1 MTFLIFLIFILSS
14 SVVVAL
20 VRSLRHQRDKVK
32 RLEAEL
38 NVVIAQKNAEV
49 NKITDEILQ
58 QREQQ
63 KVRNW
68 IVEGLAHLGDI
79 ISKHRGSLDDLSKEV
94 LNNLAKYVNA
104 FEGIFAVA
112 DTDDSNDIH
121 LKIAATYAVNIER
134 IGRGRI
140 EVDEG
145 LIGAAFQDKE
155 LRYVES
161 VPADYIKIES
171 GLGQAIPLKLLLL
184 PLKAEDGTV
193 HGVIELAF
201 FNEVSESTKEF
212 LTKVSGAIAL
222 NIQAASLN
230 QKTTL
235 LLQQSKEHT
244 EELRAQE
251 EEMRQNM
258 EELEATQEQISRQMT
273 ELNEL
278 KESLEKEKYLF
289 NALMDNLPDAIYF
302 KDKQSKFI
310 RVSKYL
316 ADHFG
321 ASVDALIGKSD
332 FDFQDEAHARLA
344 FEDEKNIMNT
354 RTPKIDFVEKEVIN
368 GEEHW
373 VSTTKMPLINFTGEV
388 VGTFGVSSDVTKM
401 KKLEKD
407 FELKDE
413 TLKKEEKAYEDKIH
427 QLEATVKSKEAEI
440 KKLMKKK

>member
-1 MTFLIFLIFILSS
+1 MIPFIVSLIFVLIISG
-14 SVVVAL
+14 VVVLA
-20 VRSLRHQRDKVK
+20 RNLRNQRDKVK
-32 RLEAEL
+32 RMETEL
-38 NVVIAQKNAEV
+38 NTIIAQKNNEV
-49 NKITDEILQ
+49 KKITDEISQ

-79 ISKHRGSLDDLSKEV
+79 ISKHKGSLDDLSKEV
-94 LNNLAKYVNA
+94 LTNLVKYVSA
-104 FEGIFAVA
+104 YQGIFAVA
-112 DTDDSNDIH
+112 DTDDPSDIH
-121 LKIAATYAVNIER
+121 LKIAATYAVSIER
-134 IGRGRI
+134 IGNGRI
-140 EVDEG
+140 ELDEG
-145 LIGAAFQDKE
+145 LIGATFQDKE
-155 LRYVES
+155 LRYVEH

-171 GLGQAIPLKLLLL
+171 GLGQAAPLKLLLL
-184 PLKAEDGTV
+184 PLKTEDGV
-193 HGVIELAF
+193 AHGIIELAF
-201 FNEVSESTKEF
+201 FDEVTDSTKEF
-212 LTKVSGAIAL
+212 LNKVSSAIAL

-273 ELNEL
+273 ELSEL
-278 KESLEKEKYLF
+278 KENLEKEKYLF

-302 KDKQSKFI
+302 KDRDSKFI

-332 FDFQDEAHARLA
+332 FDFQDEAHANLA
-344 FEDEKNIMNT
+344 FEDEKNIMKT

-373 VSTTKMPLINFTGEV
+373 VSTTKMPLINSKGEV

-407 FELKDE
+407 FQQKDQI
-413 TLKKEEKAYEDKIH
+413 LKKEEKTYEDKIN
-427 QLEATVKSKEAEI
+427 QLEATIKTKDAEI
-440 KKLMKKK
+440 KKLKKK

>member
-1 MTFLIFLIFILSS
+1 MITFIISLIFVLIISG
-14 SVVVAL
+14 VVVLA
-20 VRSLRHQRDKVK
+20 RNLRNQRDKVK

-38 NVVIAQKNAEV
+38 NTIITLKNDEV
-49 NKITDEILQ
+49 KKITDEISQ

-63 KVRNW
+63 KLRNW
-68 IVEGLAHLGDI
+68 VVEGLAHLGDI
-79 ISKHRGSLDDLSKEV
+79 ISKHKGSLDDLSKEV
-94 LNNLAKYVNA
+94 LSNLVKYVNA
-104 FEGIFAVA
+104 YQGIFAVA
-112 DTDDSNDIH
+112 DRDDQDDVH
-121 LKIAATYAVNIER
+121 LKITATYAVSIER
-134 IGRGRI
+134 IGTGRMG
-140 EVDEG
+140 VDEG
-145 LIGAAFQDKE
+145 LIGATFQDRE
-155 LRYVES
+155 LRYVED
-161 VPADYIKIES
+161 VPANYIKIES
-171 GLGQAIPLKLLLL
+171 GLGQAAPLKLLLL
-184 PLKAEDGTV
+184 PLKTEDGV
-193 HGVIELAF
+193 AHGVIELAF
-201 FNEVSESTKEF
+201 FDEVDDSMKEF
-212 LTKVSGAIAL
+212 LNKVSGVIAL

-235 LLQQSKEHT
+235 LLQQSKEQT

-273 ELNEL
+273 ELSDL
-278 KESLEKEKYLF
+278 KENLEKEKYLF

-302 KDKQSKFI
+302 KDRESKFI

-332 FDFQDEAHARLA
+332 FDFQDEAHANLA
-344 FEDEKNIMNT
+344 FEDEKNIMKT

-373 VSTTKMPLINFTGEV
+373 VSTTKMPLINSKGEV

-407 FELKDE
+407 FQLKDE
-413 TLKKEEKAYEDKIH
+413 TLKKEEQAYEDKIKE
-427 QLEATVKSKEAEI
+427 LEAAVKTKDAEI
-440 KKLMKKK
+440 KKLKKK